1 MRLFVLV
8 AAVLAVGVSSAAAQ
22 GVGVR
27 AGVSGSPDQFYVG
40 AHADMPAFDRVR
52 FRPNVE
58 LGAGQDL
65 TLVAFNLDL
74 VYRSKAGRQPWA
86 ILVGGGPAANL
97 RRRDRPSGSSSDIGG
112 GLNVLVGAAHSG
124 GFFTE
129 LKVGL
134 IDSPGIKFGV
144 GYTFK

>member
-1 MRLFVLV
+1 MRLFVLMMAVVV
-8 AAVLAVGVSSAAAQ
+8 ASASSAAAQ

-40 AHADMPAFDRVR
+40 VHADMPAFDRVR

-74 VYRSKAGRQPWA
+74 VFRSRPAGHTWTVL
-86 ILVGGGPAANL
+86 IGGGPAANL
-97 RRRDRPSGSSSDIGG
+97 RRRDRATGSTSDVGG
-112 GLNVLVGAAHSG
+112 GLNVLVGAAHAG

-134 IDSPGIKFGV
+134 IDSPGIKFGI
-144 GYTFK
+144 GYTFR

>member
-1 MRLFVLV
+1 
-8 AAVLAVGVSSAAAQ
+8 VGVSSAAAQ

>member
-8 AAVLAVGVSSAAAQ
+8 AMMVMVAAVGASPAAAQ

-40 AHADMPAFDRVR
+40 AHADTPAFDRVR

-74 VYRSKAGRQPWA
+74 VFQSKALRQPWTVL
-86 ILVGGGPAANL
+86 IGGGPAANL
-97 RRRDRPSGSSSDIGG
+97 RRRDRPSGATSD
-112 GLNVLVGAAHSG
+112 LS
-124 GFFTE
+124 
-129 LKVGL
+129 L
-134 IDSPGIKFGV
+134 IHI
-144 GYTFK
+144 

>member
-8 AAVLAVGVSSAAAQ
+8 VSVWAVGVSSAAAQ

-65 TLVAFNLDL
+65 TLVAINLDL
-74 VYRSKAGRQPWA
+74 VFRSRAARQPWTV
-86 ILVGGGPAANL
+86 LVGGGPAANL
-97 RRRDRPSGSSSDIGG
+97 RRRDRPAGSSTDVGG
-112 GLNVLVGAAHSG
+112 GLNVLVGAAHAD
-124 GFFTE
+124 GFFAE

-134 IDSPGIKFGV
+134 IDSPGIKFGI